1 MPWNASREADR
12 QHREAVT
19 AARVKSKAKPS
30 KPPKLRYKRGGIP
43 KLSKGVTWQRWYGA
57 YLKSRHW
64 QRLRAAKLAAV
75 GERCELCGVR
85 GIVQIHHVTY
95 ERLRREEL
103 SDLQVLCRDCHND
116 AHGHQT
122 ALDEEFR
129 AIVSGVT

>member
-12 QHREAVT
+12 QHREAV
-19 AARVKSKAKPS
+19 ASARVKSKAKPS
-30 KPPKLRYKRGGIP
+30 KPPKLRYKQGGIP
-43 KLSKGVTWQRWYGA
+43 KFSPGVTWQRWYGA
-57 YLKSRHW
+57 YLQSRHW

-75 GERCELCGVR
+75 GERCESCGVQ

-116 AHGHQT
+116 AHGHL
-122 ALDEEFR
+122 AELDNEFVAMFR
-129 AIVSGVT
+129 

>member
-75 GERCELCGVR
+75 GERCESCGVW

-116 AHGHQT
+116 AHGHLT
-122 ALDEEFR
+122 ELDNEFVAMFR
-129 AIVSGVT
+129 